1 MIGTIE
7 RVKNSVLLKC
17 TTLNDKV
24 IENTLNDVIETRI
37 YRFAEEMVSLVTNLN
52 LNELE
57 LRDKTNSLITKL
69 ITKKIKRKLFI
80 DSLAL
85 QITNDTF
92 IEDYSSDKLSIDD
105 IKNNYLKELN
115 KNKNSNQLNMIED
128 LNLSE
133 ILENLNKYINDDI
146 INKIKENSS
155 LVTAIITL
163 EDNLKKE
170 LEKDLNNM
178 IIDTDNNYLNI
189 LLEEIDELTKEK
201 EVKKKGAEPMKE
213 EVKEPVVIEEK
224 SLKFEKY
231 DDMTLYN
238 KLILCLNT
246 EEEKLARKE
255 NKLEEKK
262 KEVEER
268 LTLTNKNIEAN
279 IERENALSQR
289 KLELNNKEIELNSK
303 LSEAEVIFLNMK
315 PLIKGLSNISSSSS
329 NGGSSNE

>member
-146 INKIKENSS
+146 INKIKENS
-155 LVTAIITL
+155 
-163 EDNLKKE
+163 
-170 LEKDLNNM
+170 
-178 IIDTDNNYLNI
+178 NY
-189 LLEEIDELTKEK
+189 
-201 EVKKKGAEPMKE
+201 
-213 EVKEPVVIEEK
+213 
-224 SLKFEKY
+224 
-231 DDMTLYN
+231 
-238 KLILCLNT
+238 
-246 EEEKLARKE
+246 
-255 NKLEEKK
+255 
-262 KEVEER
+262 
-268 LTLTNKNIEAN
+268 
-279 IERENALSQR
+279 
-289 KLELNNKEIELNSK
+289 
-303 LSEAEVIFLNMK
+303 
-315 PLIKGLSNISSSSS
+315 SSY
-329 NGGSSNE
+329 